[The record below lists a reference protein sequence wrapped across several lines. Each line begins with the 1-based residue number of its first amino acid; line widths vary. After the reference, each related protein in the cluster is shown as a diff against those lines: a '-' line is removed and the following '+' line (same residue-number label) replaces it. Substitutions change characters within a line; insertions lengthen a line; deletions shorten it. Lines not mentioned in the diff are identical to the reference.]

1 MTIPPVVLS
10 SSEKIKQQILEAT
23 FPTALFK
30 VTNPTD
36 GSVDFEK
43 IEETIAQK
51 SDAFIAG
58 VKIPSVPALPSISL
72 IPKIPQLS
80 IPSPAEIKAFILRQI
95 EKNKREIQEQLLRA
109 AIAAARKEDTPFS
122 ARRELLNRAKNRIQN
137 SVLNGK

>member
-10 SSEKIKQQILEAT
+10 SGEKIKQQILEAT
-23 FPTALFK
+23 FPDTLFK
-30 VTNPTD
+30 TTSVD
-36 GSVDFEK
+36 GTVDFEK

-58 VKIPSVPALPSISL
+58 VRIPSVPALPSISL

-80 IPSPAEIKAFILRQI
+80 IPSPAEIKAFVLRQI
-95 EKNKREIQEQLLRA
+95 EKNKREIQEQLLRT

>member
-23 FPTALFK
+23 FPDTLFK
-30 VTNPTD
+30 TTNVD
-36 GSVDFEK
+36 GTVDFEK

-58 VKIPSVPALPSISL
+58 VRIPSVPALPSISL

-80 IPSPAEIKAFILRQI
+80 IPSPAEIKAFVLRQI
-95 EKNKREIQEQLLRA
+95 EKNKREIQEQLLRT